1 MGGTAPRFPRAA
13 ARPRVYDRAV
23 TDSAPQGAPDSEAQA
38 PRSRANTIG
47 AVAFVLLAV
56 PFLIFGFMTFN
67 LKGRVEL
74 ECDHGGPCRLIHQ
87 SWLSRQT
94 VETFTVEQLQGATLE
109 RNRSN
114 RRGGVFLYKP
124 VLETTRGKFPLCQR
138 WMDEEDKAE
147 RTVRVVNAFRANPL
161 GGGGRG
167 FVLFHDQRRGSAIV
181 GTSFMSVGAVLL
193 GLSAWLGVRARRHL
207 RAERAAQAGQ
217 APQG

>member
-1 MGGTAPRFPRAA
+1 M
-13 ARPRVYDRAV
+13 
-23 TDSAPQGAPDSEAQA
+23 TDSAPQGTPDSEAPA

-47 AVAFVLLAV
+47 AVAFVLLGV
-56 PFLIFGFMTFN
+56 PFLIFGFMMFN

-87 SWLSRQT
+87 SWLSRET
-94 VETFTVEQLQGATLE
+94 VETFTVEELQGATLE

-124 VLETTRGKFPLCQR
+124 VLETTRGKFPLAQR

-181 GTSFMSVGAVLL
+181 GTSFMGVGLVLL
-193 GLSAWLGVRARRHL
+193 GVSVWLGLKARRYL

-217 APQG
+217 TPRG